1 MVSTFKF
8 ADDVVGILITEDLDL
23 EKISEVHK
31 LILERV
37 EKHKKI
43 NLYVEIEEGRHISMP
58 AFFKDVA
65 FKFTNGNKFKRIAVV
80 TDINWFQN
88 AMEIKDLL
96 MDAEVQSFRL
106 VDRLKAISWIA
117 E

>member
-8 ADDVVGILITEDLDL
+8 SENVVGILITEALDS
-23 EKISEVHK
+23 KKVSQVHK

-37 EKHKKI
+37 EKHKQI
-43 NLYVEIEEGRHISMP
+43 NLYIEIEEGRHISMA

-65 FKFTNGNKFKRIAVV
+65 FKFTNAEKFKRIAVV

-96 MDAEVQSFRL
+96 MDAEVQSFSL
-106 VDRLKAISWIA
+106 ADRLKAISWIA